1 MKKLYTILLSAAVA
15 LGASAATPTLSVAKE
30 MQNASLESLQETPV
44 RNLELK
50 STTSL
55 LKRIKGAPAK
65 ADAVTWT
72 DLGEGKFSDGWYL
85 PRYGITSSDFK

>member
-55 LKRIKGAPAK
+55 LKRIKGP
-65 ADAVTWT
+65 
-72 DLGEGKFSDGWYL
+72 G
-85 PRYGITSSDFK
+85 